1 MAFTNIK
8 EYKQQLAKAGI
19 DEVRDHYELYNDL
32 KSLGVVDTVILGLIE
47 QELERRENAWKV
59 VTV

>member
-1 MAFTNIK
+1 MNVK
-8 EYKQQLAKAGI
+8 EYKEQLAKAGI
-19 DEVRDHYELYNDL
+19 EEVRDHYELYSDL

-47 QELERRENAWKV
+47 QELDRRENAWKV